1 MSLKMLDMGVAA
13 DTNDGF
19 SACCDKPEDED
30 ASSLVVTDD
39 VDSVPAP
46 ALPGEDA
53 STLLFVGGA
62 TFGGL
67 AELK

>member
-1 MSLKMLDMGVAA
+1 MSLKMLDVGIAA
-13 DTNDGF
+13 DTNEGF

-39 VDSVPAP
+39 VDSVPA
-46 ALPGEDA
+46 LPVEDA